1 MQVQEGPEWR
11 LLIGG
16 LAAILLGVSGI
27 AAVTVGLPTA
37 TALTTV
43 EEVAAPD
50 GRAKCAECGVVES
63 TRDVGPAGKALDPRA
78 SGGVTRGGRKE
89 PAGTSAKRYQVTVR
103 MKDGTSRVFL
113 DVNPAHWRAGE
124 RVTFID
130 GASNSSD

>member
-1 MQVQEGPEWR
+1 MKMPVHEGPEWR

-27 AAVTVGLPTA
+27 AAVTVGLPTT
-37 TALTTV
+37 TALAAV
-43 EEVAAPD
+43 EEVAAPR
-50 GRAKCAECGVVES
+50 GRVKCAECGIVES
-63 TRDVGPAGKALDPRA
+63 TRDVGPAGAALDP
-78 SGGVTRGGRKE
+78 GTKDEVTRGGRN
-89 PAGTSAKRYQVTVR
+89 AKRYQVTVR

-113 DVNPAHWRAGE
+113 EAHPAHWRAGE